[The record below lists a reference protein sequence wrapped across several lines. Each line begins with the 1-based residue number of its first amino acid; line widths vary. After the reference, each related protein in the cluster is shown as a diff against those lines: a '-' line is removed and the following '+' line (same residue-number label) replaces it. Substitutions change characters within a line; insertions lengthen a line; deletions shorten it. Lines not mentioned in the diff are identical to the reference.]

1 MTREEKNQIIAELS
15 EAIKTHMG
23 FYILNLEGLN
33 AEETVAFR
41 RACYEKG
48 FRVRVVKN
56 TLLEK
61 ALERAGI
68 PLEPFGEAFRL
79 QSAVV
84 LVGKDPKGPAQVL
97 KSYREKMNK
106 ERPSFKAAYIAD
118 TIYSGESQLEALLH
132 YKTKE
137 ELLAELIA
145 YLQSPMQA
153 VLGALQNAGN
163 QLHGILKAIRE
174 RNS

>member
-15 EAIKTHMG
+15 EAIKTHGG

-41 RACYEKG
+41 RACYERG
-48 FRVRVVKN
+48 FRLQVVKN

-68 PLEPFGEAFRL
+68 PLEPFGETFRL
-79 QSAVV
+79 QSAII
-84 LVGKDPKGPAQVL
+84 LVEKDPKGPAQVL
-97 KSYREKMNK
+97 KSYREKTNK
-106 ERPSFKAAYIAD
+106 ERPSFKAAYIAEA
-118 TIYSGESQLEALLH
+118 IYKGESQLEALLH
-132 YKTKE
+132 YKSKE

-145 YLQSPMQA
+145 RLQSPMQA
-153 VLGALQNAGN
+153 VLGALQSAGG
-163 QLHGILKAIRE
+163 QLHGILKAIGE